1 MAFNFKKN
9 IVVGVSVSVEK
20 GLEVAQID
28 FLSRRVLKYGNRAL
42 TYDNNRKEIADLDI
56 FKDTLGDLLFEL
68 DIPKGSD
75 IVLNFP
81 AVTFKVTDYPAALGE
96 EQVQSAIEEDLLEHP
111 VLKESECSI
120 SAVRLPNS
128 TMQFHKVAYTALQ
141 KTMLIEIAMQIK
153 ELGYNLSA
161 IDTSIGSTLNSLIYN
176 ERVDVTTD
184 APWLLLIVEN
194 TCCRILS
201 MIGNSYIDAFEER
214 ISIGEV
220 LGDAENY
227 STVSEAVNGLLKN
240 LPAQRL
246 FVISKTDVISAAV
259 LADKLVYNGQVIHQD
274 VNCFATEP
282 FLSTDPSI
290 DANQAKSISLDV
302 IGAAIYND
310 IIRYIPVKFNL
321 FNSYLGDVYLNEQ
334 PLVLRL
340 SSFTLVLS
348 VANMIVWVNGVPLNT
363 HTISLKKIRIGTI
376 FDIVPK
382 EISKPNGN
390 ANIKVN
396 IKSINAVVKPLNN

>member
-201 MIGNSYIDAFEER
+201 MIGNSYIDSFFESVNIR
-214 ISIGEV
+214 IS
-220 LGDAENY
+220 D
-227 STVSEAVNGLLKN
+227 
-240 LPAQRL
+240 
-246 FVISKTDVISAAV
+246 
-259 LADKLVYNGQVIHQD
+259 H
-274 VNCFATEP
+274 
-282 FLSTDPSI
+282 
-290 DANQAKSISLDV
+290 
-302 IGAAIYND
+302 
-310 IIRYIPVKFNL
+310 
-321 FNSYLGDVYLNEQ
+321 
-334 PLVLRL
+334 
-340 SSFTLVLS
+340 
-348 VANMIVWVNGVPLNT
+348 
-363 HTISLKKIRIGTI
+363 
-376 FDIVPK
+376 
-382 EISKPNGN
+382 
-390 ANIKVN
+390 
-396 IKSINAVVKPLNN
+396 